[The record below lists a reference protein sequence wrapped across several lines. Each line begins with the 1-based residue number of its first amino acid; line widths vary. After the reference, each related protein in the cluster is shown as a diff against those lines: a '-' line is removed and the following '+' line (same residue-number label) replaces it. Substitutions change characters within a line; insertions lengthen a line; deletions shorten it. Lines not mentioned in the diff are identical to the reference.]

1 MGSKAAERKKRLD
14 HHFQDLSKTYLDR
27 RCAISSQFKFD
38 DFSNTVAK
46 FTQYESLQVKPFRI
60 FTKLDLRFFS
70 RLKLLYIILLNYFK
84 QHQSLVQLILIVMP
98 IILLL
103 LVSQKR

>member
-1 MGSKAAERKKRLD
+1 LKLNSPILVGSKAAERKKRLD

-46 FTQYESLQVKPFRI
+46 FTQYESLQVNKYAV
-60 FTKLDLRFFS
+60 
-70 RLKLLYIILLNYFK
+70 LYAFYNDILGRSYF
-84 QHQSLVQLILIVMP
+84 ILFY
-98 IILLL
+98 
-103 LVSQKR
+103 

>member
-46 FTQYESLQVKPFRI
+46 FTQYESLQVRAHRI
-60 FTKLDLRFFS
+60 FTKLDLRFL